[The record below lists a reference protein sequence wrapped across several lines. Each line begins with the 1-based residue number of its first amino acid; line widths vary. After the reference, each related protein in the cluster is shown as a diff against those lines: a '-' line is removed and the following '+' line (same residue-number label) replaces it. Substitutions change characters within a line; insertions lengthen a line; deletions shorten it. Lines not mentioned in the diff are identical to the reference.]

1 MKYFFSFFIFL
12 IFQCAFAQTDV
23 KVVVKNIKK
32 FEGNLSIEFYRNIEN
47 YTKGQNAFKK
57 MYVPIKDLDQY
68 ETVFKNVD
76 ETYYAVKVFV
86 DTNANKKLDRNL
98 IGVRQEPY
106 GYSGESETVLREP
119 TFDEAKVLMSKKDNV
134 IIIVLKNNKGDND

>member
-1 MKYFFSFFIFL
+1 MKYFYSFFIFL
-12 IFQCAFAQTDV
+12 FAQCAFAQTDV

-106 GYSGESETVLREP
+106 GYSGETDPMLREP
-119 TFDEAKVLMSKKDNV
+119 TFDEAKVLTSKKDNI